1 MQKERLRT
9 KDIKIEENLD
19 FSSLLLS
26 DNILKGLQQIGFIK
40 PSPIQLKAIPLGRF
54 GLGNINLFTT
64 IFKKI
69 RFNCTSKIRNWK
81 DMCF

>member
-26 DNILKGLQQIGFIK
+26 DNILALNCNRVFL
-40 PSPIQLKAIPLGRF
+40 PCLVYPFSSPYTYIF
-54 GLGNINLFTT
+54 TLFVVCACEQT
-64 IFKKI
+64 
-69 RFNCTSKIRNWK
+69 WK
-81 DMCF
+81 DC